1 MKKIFLIVA
10 VSLFLPA
17 LQAQND
23 LVEWKVQTN
32 KTVSD
37 INPDMYGIF
46 FEDINFGADGGLYA
60 ELIKNRSFEFPQ
72 NLMGWKT
79 FGKVELR
86 SIDAPFERNPH
97 YVRLSPSGH
106 GHKHTGLENEGFRGI
121 GLKEGATYR
130 FSVWARSIDGRSQ
143 TIRIEFI
150 DAQNNIMDR
159 RNLSIDSRE
168 WQKYSVE
175 ITASRT
181 EPKALLRIFL
191 DSRSRGSVDLEHIS
205 LFPKDTWMDRE
216 NGLRKDLAQALA
228 DLKPGV
234 FRFPEVV

>member
-72 NLMGWKT
+72 NLMG
-79 FGKVELR
+79 
-86 SIDAPFERNPH
+86 
-97 YVRLSPSGH
+97 
-106 GHKHTGLENEGFRGI
+106 
-121 GLKEGATYR
+121 
-130 FSVWARSIDGRSQ
+130 
-143 TIRIEFI
+143 
-150 DAQNNIMDR
+150 
-159 RNLSIDSRE
+159 
-168 WQKYSVE
+168 
-175 ITASRT
+175 
-181 EPKALLRIFL
+181 
-191 DSRSRGSVDLEHIS
+191 
-205 LFPKDTWMDRE
+205 
-216 NGLRKDLAQALA
+216 
-228 DLKPGV
+228 
-234 FRFPEVV
+234 

>member
-79 FGKVELR
+79 FG
-86 SIDAPFERNPH
+86 
-97 YVRLSPSGH
+97 
-106 GHKHTGLENEGFRGI
+106 
-121 GLKEGATYR
+121 
-130 FSVWARSIDGRSQ
+130 
-143 TIRIEFI
+143 
-150 DAQNNIMDR
+150 
-159 RNLSIDSRE
+159 
-168 WQKYSVE
+168 
-175 ITASRT
+175 
-181 EPKALLRIFL
+181 
-191 DSRSRGSVDLEHIS
+191 
-205 LFPKDTWMDRE
+205 
-216 NGLRKDLAQALA
+216 
-228 DLKPGV
+228 
-234 FRFPEVV
+234 